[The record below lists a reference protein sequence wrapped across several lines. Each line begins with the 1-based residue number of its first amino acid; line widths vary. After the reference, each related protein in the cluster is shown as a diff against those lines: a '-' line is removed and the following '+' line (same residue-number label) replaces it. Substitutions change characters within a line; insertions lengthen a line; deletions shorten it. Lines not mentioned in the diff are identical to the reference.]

1 MSLETDKIIVTIIIL
16 LFLFP
21 FLYSQTYKHTHT
33 YTNTNV
39 QYPPPPLPK
48 STPTSNTQHSSQLQ
62 LQSQLITNF
71 KTQMHI
77 ILQFIVSPILFFC
90 ILDPPLFR
98 NTFPIPHPHPHPV
111 PIFDLFVYSM
121 HYCIKKKL
129 IILDIN
135 WVVPY
140 IESFFLF
147 FSHYYY
153 YCLT

>member
-1 MSLETDKIIVTIIIL
+1 MLSISAMRHSDPVTHIYTL
-16 LFLFP
+16 LFP
-21 FLYSQTYKHTHT
+21 RNSNTHIHTQTQTYNIPH
-33 YTNTNV
+33 
-39 QYPPPPLPK
+39 PPLPK

-111 PIFDLFVYSM
+111 PILDLFVYSM